1 MSGSA
6 QSIVRFLIALSNK
19 EYRVDLILPLVISAL
34 LISSLYTLV
43 AIGFTMYVGV
53 INLANFSHGD
63 TCVLGTFILMP
74 LYLLAT
80 KLGWISVSSAL
91 LIPILMLVVIL
102 ITGIWGTFVYKVL
115 VKPLLASPRLIL
127 LLATVAAGQVI
138 RETIRVVYPNGAN
151 PQVFPK
157 LLPQGGFELG
167 NYTVGY
173 DALTIILIT
182 VICIFALNFIIQK
195 TKMGL
200 AMRAVSQ
207 NSDVSQMM
215 GIDIEKTV
223 IIVFIIGSALAG
235 LAGILNGSFYGM
247 TKFGMGSNLGIKG
260 FSAAVIGGLGDFQGA
275 VLGGLLL
282 GFVEV
287 FSAAFIPN
295 GSQYQDVFS
304 FLAVILFLI
313 LRPSGILGEKV
324 YEKV

>member
-1 MSGSA
+1 
-6 QSIVRFLIALSNK
+6 
-19 EYRVDLILPLVISAL
+19 
-34 LISSLYTLV
+34 
-43 AIGFTMYVGV
+43 
-53 INLANFSHGD
+53 
-63 TCVLGTFILMP
+63 
-74 LYLLAT
+74 
-80 KLGWISVSSAL
+80 
-91 LIPILMLVVIL
+91 
-102 ITGIWGTFVYKVL
+102 
-115 VKPLLASPRLIL
+115 
-127 LLATVAAGQVI
+127 
-138 RETIRVVYPNGAN
+138 
-151 PQVFPK
+151 
-157 LLPQGGFELG
+157 
-167 NYTVGY
+167 
-173 DALTIILIT
+173 
-182 VICIFALNFIIQK
+182 
-195 TKMGL
+195 
-200 AMRAVSQ
+200 MRAVSQ

-223 IIVFIIGSALAG
+223 IVVFIIGSALAG

>member
-1 MSGSA
+1 M
-6 QSIVRFLIALSNK
+6 
-19 EYRVDLILPLVISAL
+19 DLILPLIVSAL

-43 AIGFTMYVGV
+43 AIGFNMYVGV

-74 LYLLAT
+74 IYILAT
-80 KLGWISVSSAL
+80 KLGWISVSDSL
-91 LIPILMLVVIL
+91 IIPIMMLLVIL
-102 ITGIWGTFVYKVL
+102 IAGAWGSFVYKVL
-115 VKPLLASPRLIL
+115 VKSLLSSPRLIL

-138 RETIRVVYPNGAN
+138 RELIRVTYPNGSN

-157 LLPQGGFELG
+157 LLFQGGFKVG
-167 NYTVGY
+167 NFTVGY
-173 DALTIILIT
+173 DALTIIIIT
-182 VICIFALNFIIQK
+182 ILCIFALNFFIRK

-207 NSDVSQMM
+207 NPDVSQMM

-235 LAGILNGSFYGM
+235 LAGILNGAYYGI
-247 TKFGMGSNLGIKG
+247 TKFSLGSSLGIKG

-313 LRPSGILGEKV
+313 LRPSGILGEKI